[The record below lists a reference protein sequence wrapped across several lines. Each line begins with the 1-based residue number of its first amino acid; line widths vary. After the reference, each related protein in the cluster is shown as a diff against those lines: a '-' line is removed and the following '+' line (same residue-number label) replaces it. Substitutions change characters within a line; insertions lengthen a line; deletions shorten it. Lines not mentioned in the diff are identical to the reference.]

1 MKDNDND
8 NDNYTSTSGLDIL
21 DRILSYI
28 LTESF
33 IESLLKKA
41 LIHEGMNE
49 NDKKIINCLISN
61 SKQCKFKQFKIDFM
75 MIVVSETAYTID
87 NVENKK
93 LLKIASTLLVNNI
106 RQVLTKQLMK
116 YDKEEMK
123 QLEKTMFE
131 EFHEKI
137 KTSINK
143 DIENCKYD
151 DDNVIKNIFLES
163 HGNILN
169 VYEYYRETIKQ
180 LQCVI
185 GILVIFVF
193 IYPLLFKLKYGLT
206 RNILNTGFV
215 VLYQLYVVKIF
226 EFSKK
231 KKDNVV
237 KNNNNMGFETITQLI
252 CEFFENMHIITESD
266 TMDKELKKIA
276 KKFENLLHNTDFLD
290 NYADTRNSTKYM
302 KSMRLYK
309 ISETVVSIILNDST
323 MLLFLESIKP
333 KIINYISSKFH
344 FYQKLNIVSNF
355 ASMLNIE
362 QYNISKTIVWKNNA
376 QVQFVFELK
385 NITLEHIDARGV
397 TNKVFHNINLNF
409 EKGCS
414 HFLYGNSGCGK
425 TSLLNLFMKKINAT
439 SGSICFLGAH
449 NAYTYFSIREY
460 TRYLSCKTEL
470 FSNSIHY
477 NLCYGIRNEILT
489 QRKHDVK
496 KSIIKYMTLFGLDK
510 FIPVMKK
517 KSARLLSTGQKQR
530 VAIIRLILHIIFND
544 IKLICLDEITS
555 NVDNAIEEQIFKEFL
570 NLQKKHGFTMF
581 YVSHNMYN
589 MKYSHFNYQFNVND
603 FSITKIK
610 TIQNDVVM

>member
-1 MKDNDND
+1 MKDGG
-8 NDNYTSTSGLDIL
+8 TSISGLNIL
-21 DRILSYI
+21 DRILSSI

-33 IESLLKKA
+33 IESLLKKT
-41 LIHEGMNE
+41 LIHEGTNE

-93 LLKIASTLLVNNI
+93 LLKFASALLNNNI
-106 RQVLTKQLMK
+106 RQVLAKQAMK

-163 HGNILN
+163 HANILN
-169 VYEYYRETIKQ
+169 VYELYRETIKQ

-226 EFSKK
+226 EYSKK

-237 KNNNNMGFETITQLI
+237 GFETITQLI

-266 TMDKELKKIA
+266 TMDKELTKIA
-276 KKFENLLHNTDFLD
+276 KKFENLLHNTEILD
-290 NYADTRNSTKYM
+290 NSADTRNSTNYI
-302 KSMRLYK
+302 KSMQKYK
-309 ISETVVSIILNDST
+309 ISETAVSLILNDST

-333 KIINYISSKFH
+333 KIVNYINSKTR

-355 ASMLNIE
+355 ANMLNIE
-362 QYNISKTIVWKNNA
+362 PYQISETIAFRNNDE
-376 QVQFVFELK
+376 VIFVFELK

-397 TNKVFHNINLNF
+397 SNKVFHNINLKF

-414 HFLYGNSGCGK
+414 HFFYGNSGCGK
-425 TSLLNLFMKKINAT
+425 TTLLNLLMKKMNQT
-439 SGSICFLGAH
+439 SGSICFLGTH

-470 FSNSIHY
+470 FSNSIYY
-477 NLCYGIRNEILT
+477 NVCYGVSNEILT
-489 QRKHDVK
+489 QKKHVVK
-496 KSIIKYMTLFGLDK
+496 ESVIKYMNLFGLDK
-510 FIPVMKK
+510 FIPVMRK

-530 VAIIRLILHIIFND
+530 IAIIRLILHIIFNGV
-544 IKLICLDEITS
+544 KLVYLDEFTS
-555 NVDNAIEEQIFKEFL
+555 NIDNVFEEKIFKEFL
-570 NLQKKHGFTMF
+570 NLQKKHDFTMF
-581 YVSHNMYN
+581 YVSHNLYN

-603 FSITKIK
+603 FSVTKTK
-610 TIQNDVVM
+610 TIQNEDVMI